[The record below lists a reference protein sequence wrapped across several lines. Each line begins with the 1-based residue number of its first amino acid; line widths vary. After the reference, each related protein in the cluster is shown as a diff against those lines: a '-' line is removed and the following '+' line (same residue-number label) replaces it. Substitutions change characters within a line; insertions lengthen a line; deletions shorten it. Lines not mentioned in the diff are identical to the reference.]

1 LTKRTSTL
9 LQRGLAHHQAREYEQ
24 ARLIYKRVLATDPKH
39 FDALHLLGVIAA
51 QSGEPELA
59 VDLIG
64 QAIKVNAL
72 HAQAYFNLGNALKVI
87 GRLEDALK
95 SFNSALS
102 INPNFAE
109 ASNARGRLL
118 MELGRSSEALDS
130 FDVAIALRSN
140 YADAFFNRGLALQML
155 GRIDDALI
163 SLDQA
168 ILIKSDHAEAI
179 NNRGVL
185 FKIMGRLDE
194 ALICYSV
201 AMKLKPENAEFV
213 VNLANTLRD
222 LGRHEEAFAL
232 YGNAI
237 SIKPD
242 YAEALLNQGVAFQEL
257 RRFEEALNC
266 YGRAIE
272 LSQTSPEAFNNK
284 GGVLQELGHFE
295 SALDCYESAIRLRPN
310 YVQAFVNR
318 ASVLQKLMHLGRAF
332 DDYKQASAID
342 PNYEFL
348 AGLTLH
354 SQLRLCDWT
363 ELPSQLLAIEAGI
376 RQGRSVASPFAVLA
390 VLDKPELQL
399 LASRIVV
406 NAKNLDHPQKVEF
419 RSPVAGEKI
428 RIGYFSADFYNHA
441 TTYLMAELFESHDP
455 NRFEVYG
462 FSFGPNTDDEM
473 HRRIKAGFY
482 RFLDVSNK
490 SDCEVSKIS
499 REIGIEIAIDLKGFT
514 HGARTRIFG
523 ERCAPIQVNYL
534 GYPGTMGASFI
545 DYIIADQAV
554 IPAESRKFYAEKVVY
569 LPGSYQVND
578 STRRISDRVFHRSE
592 AGLPE
597 HGFVFCCF
605 NNSYKILPEMFDV
618 WMRLLRTVKG
628 SVLWLL
634 EDNLIA
640 AGNLRFAAVVRDVDP
655 TRLVFAKR
663 LPNAEHLAR
672 HRLAD
677 LFLDT
682 FPCNAH
688 TTMSDALWSGLP
700 ALTLLGQSFSARVA
714 ASLLTAVDLSDLI
727 AETFAEYESKA
738 IELATN
744 SSLLAGLRTRLD
756 RTKQTSPLFDGKRFA
771 RDFEIA
777 LVLMSERYRSGQD
790 PDHLLLCA

>member
-1 LTKRTSTL
+1 LIKRTSTL

-24 ARLIYKRVLATDPKH
+24 ARLLYKRVLAIDPKH

-59 VDLIG
+59 VDLISR
-64 QAIKVNAL
+64 AIKVNAL

-87 GRLEDALK
+87 GRLDDALK

-102 INPNFAE
+102 INPDFAE
-109 ASNARGRLL
+109 ACNARGRLL
-118 MELGRSSEALDS
+118 AELGRLDEALDS
-130 FDVAIALRSN
+130 FNLAIALTSN
-140 YADAFFNRGLALQML
+140 FADAFFNRGLALQKL
-155 GRIDDALI
+155 GRFDDALL
-163 SLDQA
+163 SFDRVVS
-168 ILIKSDHAEAI
+168 IKSDHAEAI

-185 FKIMGRLDE
+185 FKIMGWLDE
-194 ALICYSV
+194 ALICYSD
-201 AMKLKPENAEFV
+201 AMELKPKNAEFI
-213 VNLANTLRD
+213 VNRANTLRD
-222 LGRHEEAFAL
+222 LGRNEEALAF
-232 YGNAI
+232 YGDAI
-237 SIKPD
+237 SIRPD

-257 RRFEEALNC
+257 RKFEEALSC
-266 YGRAIE
+266 YGRVIE
-272 LSQTSPEAFNNK
+272 LSKSSPEAFNNK
-284 GGVLQELGHFE
+284 GGVLQELGHLE
-295 SALDCYESAIRLRPN
+295 SALDCYESAIRLRPD

-318 ASVLQKLMHLGRAF
+318 ASVFQELMHPGRAF

-342 PNYEFL
+342 SNFEFL
-348 AGLTLH
+348 AGLALH

-363 ELPSQLLAIEAGI
+363 GLSSQLMAIEAGI
-376 RQGRSVASPFAVLA
+376 RQGRSVASPFVVLA
-390 VLDKPELQL
+390 VLDNPELQL
-399 LASRIVV
+399 LASRIIV
-406 NAKNLDHPQKVEF
+406 NAKNLDHSRKVEF
-419 RSPVAGEKI
+419 GSPVAGKKI

-473 HRRIKAGFY
+473 HRRIKTGFY
-482 RFLDVSNK
+482 RFLDVSDK
-490 SDCEVSKIS
+490 SDREISRIS

-534 GYPGTMGASFI
+534 GYPGTIGASFI
-545 DYIIADQAV
+545 DYIIADRAV
-554 IPAESRKFYAEKVVY
+554 IPEESRKHYAEKVVY

-578 STRRISDRVFHRSE
+578 STRRISDRVFHRSD

-618 WMRLLRTVKG
+618 WMRLLRTVKD

-640 AGNLRFAAVVRDVDP
+640 VRNLRLAAVSRDVDP

-714 ASLLTAVDLSDLI
+714 ASLLAAVDLSELI
-727 AETFAEYESKA
+727 AETFAQYESKA

-744 SSLLAGLRTRLD
+744 SLLLAGLRTRLD
-756 RTKQTSPLFDGKRFA
+756 RTKQTSGLFDGKRFA

-777 LVLMSERYRSGQD
+777 LVLMSERYRSGQE
-790 PDHLLLCA
+790 PDHLILRA